1 MELMERIAGIEPA
14 DQAAYA
20 ACQAQLNQIAKPLGS
35 LGKLE
40 TLLCRAA
47 AASGTAQIDVGKK
60 CVLVFC
66 ADNGVVAQG
75 VAQSGS
81 EVTGAIARSLAAG
94 TTSVSVMAQACGAD
108 VYPVDMGMLQPVP
121 GVMDCRLGSGT
132 GDISLGPAM
141 SRQTAQQAV
150 WTGMELVRKRVE
162 EGYRVIAT
170 GEAGIGNTTTS
181 SAVASVL
188 LRQPV
193 DRVTGRGSGLSDAGL
208 VHKQQIIARALEV
221 NRPDPQDPLD
231 VLAKV
236 GGFDLAAMTG
246 AFLGGAAFHV
256 PVVIDGLISSV
267 AALCAVRMCPAAG
280 TYLLAS
286 HVSAEPA
293 GKLLMEELG
302 LSAPLHADMRLG
314 EGTGAVALFPLL
326 DLAAAVYHRA
336 ARFEQIQVEAY
347 TPWEN

>member
-1 MELMERIAGIEPA
+1 
-14 DQAAYA
+14 
-20 ACQAQLNQIAKPLGS
+20 
-35 LGKLE
+35 
-40 TLLCRAA
+40 
-47 AASGTAQIDVGKK
+47 
-60 CVLVFC
+60 
-66 ADNGVVAQG
+66 
-75 VAQSGS
+75 
-81 EVTGAIARSLAAG
+81 
-94 TTSVSVMAQACGAD
+94 
-108 VYPVDMGMLQPVP
+108 
-121 GVMDCRLGSGT
+121 MDCRLGSGT

-193 DRVTGRGSGLSDAGL
+193 ERVTGRGSGLSDAGL

-326 DLAAAVYHRA
+326 DLAAAVYHQA

>member
-1 MELMERIAGIEPA
+1 
-14 DQAAYA
+14 
-20 ACQAQLNQIAKPLGS
+20 
-35 LGKLE
+35 
-40 TLLCRAA
+40 
-47 AASGTAQIDVGKK
+47 
-60 CVLVFC
+60 
-66 ADNGVVAQG
+66 
-75 VAQSGS
+75 
-81 EVTGAIARSLAAG
+81 
-94 TTSVSVMAQACGAD
+94 MAQACGAD

-121 GVMDCRLGSGT
+121 GVRDCRLGSGT
-132 GDISLGPAM
+132 GDILWDRPCPA
-141 SRQTAQQAV
+141 RTAQQAV

-221 NRPDPQDPLD
+221 NRRTRKIRLD

-326 DLAAAVYHRA
+326 DLAAGGISPGGAV
-336 ARFEQIQVEAY
+336 
-347 TPWEN
+347 